1 MVEEYSEIQD
11 ISTITSSRLKDSE
24 YFSLV
29 RKSFEDF
36 ITQKRKSTSYRKTM
50 SGIDWSLKS
59 GTITT
64 SDAFQMEKDYLVW
77 DF

>member
-24 YFSLV
+24 YFNLV

-36 ITQKRKSTSYRKTM
+36 IT
-50 SGIDWSLKS
+50 
-59 GTITT
+59 
-64 SDAFQMEKDYLVW
+64 
-77 DF
+77 